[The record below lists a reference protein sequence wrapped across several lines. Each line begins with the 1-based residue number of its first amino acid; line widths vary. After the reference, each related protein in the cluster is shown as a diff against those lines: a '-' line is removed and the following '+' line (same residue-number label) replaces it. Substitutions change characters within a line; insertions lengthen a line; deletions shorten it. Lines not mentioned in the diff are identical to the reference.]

1 MMPTTYG
8 LSVRGYR
15 SLVFATLALAY
26 MLVTFHRLCPAV
38 VAVDMMRDLN
48 AGGGLIGMLSGA
60 FFYSYAAMQLPA
72 GLLADS
78 WGARRATAAFYLL
91 AALGAAAMGLA
102 PDAAWATGGRIFV
115 GLGMSM
121 IWVCALKTLAEW
133 YPPER
138 FSAMTGMLIS
148 LGGVGSLLASA
159 PLAQAV
165 QVTGWRNAFT
175 GLAGL
180 TILVAALLWLIVRDT
195 PALAGYKGPEVPHGL
210 PPGRQPLVP
219 GIKAVLSNKW
229 GWMVAAWLFLDSGVF
244 FSFAGLWAGP
254 FLGHVHG
261 HRPAEAGTVLSMV
274 SVGLVTGGPLMSS
287 LSTRIFK
294 SRKKT
299 LVFCALGL
307 CCLTATLSWGMH
319 HVLGPWLFVLFYLFG
334 VFGGAAPAVAFTTA
348 KELFPISLAGTALG
362 IMNIFPF
369 VGGAVFQPLLG
380 MILEHHGRDASG
392 AFTSEGYGA
401 AFTALFA
408 TSAVLL
414 VVCLALKETYR
425 PEKNTDRFLK
435 KRSTCAP
442 G

>member
-78 WGARRATAAFYLL
+78 WGARRTTATLYLL
-91 AALGAAAMGLA
+91 AALGAAVIGLA
-102 PDAAWATGGRIFV
+102 PDAAWATGGRILV

-121 IWVCALKTLAEW
+121 IWVCTLKTLAEW

-138 FSAMTGMLIS
+138 FSAMTGMLVS
-148 LGGVGSLLASA
+148 MGGVGSLLASA

-165 QVTGWRNAFT
+165 LIAGWRQAFA

-195 PALAGYKGPEVPHGL
+195 PALAGYKGPDAPHGL
-210 PPGRQPLVP
+210 PPGRQALSP
-219 GIKAVLSNKW
+219 GVKAVLSNRW
-229 GWMVAAWLFLDSGVF
+229 GWLVAAWLFLDNGVF

-254 FLGHVHG
+254 FLSQAHG
-261 HRPAEAGTVLSMV
+261 QSPAEAGAVLAMV
-274 SVGLVTGGPLMSS
+274 SVGLVTGGPLMSF
-287 LSTRIFK
+287 LSTRVFK
-294 SRKKT
+294 SRKGA
-299 LVFCALGL
+299 LVLCALGL
-307 CCLTATLSWGMH
+307 CGLTAALAWGRP
-319 HVLGPWLFVLFYLFG
+319 HVLGPGLFVLFYLFG

-348 KELFPISLAGTALG
+348 KELFPVSLAGTALG

-380 MILEHHGRDASG
+380 MILEHHGRDAAG
-392 AFTSEGYGA
+392 AFTPEGYSA
-401 AFTALFA
+401 AFMALFA
-408 TSAVLL
+408 TSLMLL
-414 VVCLALKETYR
+414 VVCFALKETYR
-425 PEKNTDRFLK
+425 PDTQRVG
-435 KRSTCAP
+435 T
-442 G
+442 